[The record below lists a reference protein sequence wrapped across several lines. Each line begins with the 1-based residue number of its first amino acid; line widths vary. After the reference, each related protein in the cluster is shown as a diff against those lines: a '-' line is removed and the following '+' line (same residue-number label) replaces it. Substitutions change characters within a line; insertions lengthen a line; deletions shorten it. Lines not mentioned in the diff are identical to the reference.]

1 MSDNSRDGE
10 ERSAKRAKATGGLA
24 VLGLGGS
31 QVVDTEGVDDWDAA
45 APQNF

>member
-10 ERSAKRAKATGGLA
+10 ERSAKRAMDKGWVA
-24 VLGLGGS
+24 VKS
-31 QVVDTEGVDDWDAA
+31 SDTEGVDDWDAA